1 MKGKLT
7 LQQRLILPIVLLGLV
22 TLLSNLLAVFS
33 INNVNANAGVIVDEY
48 MASET
53 RLEEIRRSMM
63 DIHRLALSHI
73 VAADHGT
80 MIRLVRE
87 IKEEEASLDG
97 LLEEYTAS
105 ALPEEL
111 ETCRALSE
119 DYEEFKHALVSLVCA
134 SADSKTQE
142 AYAMANGDVAHWSGQ
157 VEGDVDTLRAAVGVR
172 AQEARDHLF
181 FVYVSALVISAV
193 TLTLGVVLVI
203 AAFRIIRRHVI
214 SPIRDAMATLQVS
227 SERIGGVVEEVRDRT
242 QRSGDSIQELS
253 RLTAQLSAALEEIA
267 GSTAAIRT
275 TASGTQG
282 DAADMAEECRSITAY
297 AGEIRGR
304 AEELERSTQERTEAV
319 RLKTEEVTA
328 LLDEAIE
335 KSKSVDQIH
344 ALTQDI
350 LAIASSTNL
359 LAINASVEATRAG
372 EAGRGFAMVAREI
385 RRLADSSSSAAN
397 HIQEVSAVVTGAVE
411 HLTRSAQE
419 LVEYLSGAVLS
430 QSRQSVDSG
439 RQYRDD
445 AAYIER
451 CIEAFSS
458 RVERLRGAMDEI
470 AGAIANISG
479 AIDGAA
485 TGVSGAAGS
494 TQELVDGM
502 AGITRRMQ
510 TNQEIVGELQRQV
523 DVFANL

>member
-119 DYEEFKHALVSLVCA
+119 DYEAFKHALVSLVCA

-267 GSTAAIRT
+267 GSTAAIRPRPPGRRET
-275 TASGTQG
+275 RRTWRRSAGASPPTPARFG
-282 DAADMAEECRSITAY
+282 
-297 AGEIRGR
+297 
-304 AEELERSTQERTEAV
+304 
-319 RLKTEEVTA
+319 
-328 LLDEAIE
+328 
-335 KSKSVDQIH
+335 
-344 ALTQDI
+344 
-350 LAIASSTNL
+350 
-359 LAINASVEATRAG
+359 
-372 EAGRGFAMVAREI
+372 AGRRSWSVPPRSGRRPSASRR
-385 RRLADSSSSAAN
+385 RRLPPFW
-397 HIQEVSAVVTGAVE
+397 
-411 HLTRSAQE
+411 TRPSKRAR
-419 LVEYLSGAVLS
+419 AW
-430 QSRQSVDSG
+430 
-439 RQYRDD
+439 
-445 AAYIER
+445 
-451 CIEAFSS
+451 
-458 RVERLRGAMDEI
+458 
-470 AGAIANISG
+470 
-479 AIDGAA
+479 
-485 TGVSGAAGS
+485 
-494 TQELVDGM
+494 
-502 AGITRRMQ
+502 TRF
-510 TNQEIVGELQRQV
+510 TP
-523 DVFANL
+523 